1 MCIRDSINA
10 EYGDFDCGQMT
21 PRQCAGAIAA
31 SLMLGL
37 VVADP
42 VCDLVNNNQHHSNHD
57 NGGYSKITNWCQDM
71 NLAELGAWGS
81 KVNATA
87 IADGIP
93 TRAGDPPWPVTCNYN
108 LRWGHGPPYMVG
120 SSGDLS
126 LNARPYTVYQA
137 SNDPD
142 GQPLRAN
149 LTCTYTSAPD
159 QVHVLDKFNMGCAGF
174 PVPMPKSLQ
183 RWHATPGETGN
194 LVEEQWRSAEIQTGI
209 ATGVALAHSGVN
221 VGISYYRFVR
231 RGAEFKAATDAVRT
245 AREADAAG
253 TAAAGTA
260 EKIASEQAVDAAQK
274 ALTEV
279 EAKLAEQ
286 IGTEVAEDAI
296 EVVDPLFGI
305 LFACLTMFDGVFGDA
320 KAITE
325 LFKELVDWVENMV
338 DSALEQENVS
348 ILYGKM
354 NDITRAFGKLNQT
367 AHALT
372 VDQWVDQTRGIILN
386 MELAE
391 SDLFLQDW
399 FGKGGSAGKDSSTAI
414 GFVSQWA
421 SLYLTGLY
429 TIFMKQQSEVNL
441 RAFGLGVAHW
451 ARVLRS
457 TQANYVR
464 ARVSLIT
471 GSYCIQDTYGE
482 GMQSMTLSHQHLD
495 NSKVAAGYV
504 TTLYK
509 DVIGRTWRD
518 FMAPGFEDA
527 ALKWERLL
535 ARIHN
540 RQYLELCPAPNSSL
554 VLCNF
559 SMPLVVSEAH
569 PSWHAA
575 RLACSNS
582 SLCIGYGVSSGSHS
596 SSPVYTYK
604 TKPKILP
611 SWGEKFPA
619 SQTVAATCR
628 CFDDHLV
635 GKLAHSFYGPVKYH
649 PAMNVSMKSPEA
661 TPSTSWYQ
669 RFRRQVETTME
680 YVGGSRLEFLPWC
693 RGINTSS
700 LSTWIASVNTS
711 EIELGIFAQPSAP
724 RPTCQL
730 DLLSGYGAAIY
741 NAQQATVVLPA
752 YTLHIQTTAIVQS
765 RNASRAVDVGG
776 LHTTKANT
784 TTTRTWKIACY
795 GHNLSVSDYNMN
807 CAGFPVPP
815 PNLIHSWHHGPP
827 SIGLLV
833 SESLKSVSAGVRVEV
848 GIQLED
854 QVGAEAEAALSR
866 LFEHVP
872 RSEALQETLGMFEAV
887 FGQGEQVSV
896 SFQALTGWAGEFLG
910 NAAAGDHNHRHVYS
924 RIWGVVDAFRAL
936 QQTSSFLTNSSWASR
951 ARQVLQAMKQSEGQL
966 FRPWPQGPTKVKS
979 HTICSNQTSGSW
991 HRLAAHDASCRASN
1005 ATQAEM
1011 SISYTR
1017 SETARVAASFQSQWA
1032 SLYLSTSLELYQK
1045 QPTFENLRLLGRDVY
1060 RWGQLLRKSQLEL
1073 LQRRLAQIR
1082 SGDGQPFI
1090 QDQFARGMVS
1100 VWDDSPEAV
1109 ALASNLAV
1117 LYKDVIGRTWLDQ
1130 LFPRFEGLAR
1140 QFEQVLSHIHNRMY
1154 YKPCPDTQHP
1164 TRSSYTFASA
1174 TLVAASHHASWDA
1187 AEQACTTED
1196 SCIGYGTDNKLVN
1209 PNSTLS
1215 IKTYT
1220 ANRSLP
1226 AWGSSAASAM
1236 TLTWMCTTP
1245 KVGHVTSSN
1254 SSSESSFNSF
1264 FGAVKYRH
1272 EIRAT
1277 EAVAPVISKAAKPTT
1292 QEPPSSSGSG
1302 LSMAWTVVIVVSGVA
1317 VLGAFTGW
1325 SVVTIRKRFNQHRP
1339 EDVYQ
1344 SPRMIPAHLE
1354 AQAEEHSEYQTHDE
1368 LLEEP
1373 VDI

>member
-149 LTCTYTSAPD
+149 LTCSYEKLPD

-174 PVPMPKSLQ
+174 PVPVPPSLDGWFQ
-183 RWHATPGETGN
+183 GPGLTYK
-194 LVEEQWRSAEIQTGI
+194 LVEEEWNEVGKET
-209 ATGVALAHSGVN
+209 ALDASVDVVN
-221 VGISYYRFVR
+221 VLNEEGLIKRPAFNAFTTEEGKLSGEEDLTRKNWDSIKYKGLKVFKPLTLKFGFKSEGYDQAGASSRFA
-231 RGAEFKAATDAVRT
+231 GEFEFGGVLAASLGLL
-245 AREADAAG
+245 E
-253 TAAAGTA
+253 
-260 EKIASEQAVDAAQK
+260 
-274 ALTEV
+274 
-279 EAKLAEQ
+279 
-286 IGTEVAEDAI
+286 
-296 EVVDPLFGI
+296 
-305 LFACLTMFDGVFGDA
+305 GVFGDA
-320 KAITE
+320 ASLTE
-325 LFKELVDWVENMV
+325 LFATLIDWAKELVNGDIEQLNV
-338 DSALEQENVS
+338 DLAKSKIHNVILAFRALEDASHVLTSEQWV
-348 ILYGKM
+348 
-354 NDITRAFGKLNQT
+354 TRAQ
-367 AHALT
+367 
-372 VDQWVDQTRGIILN
+372 RILLG
-386 MELAE
+386 MDLSE
-391 SDLFLQDW
+391 SDLFL
-399 FGKGGSAGKDSSTAI
+399 SSTKNFEGTVGAQGTSAAI
-414 GFVSQWA
+414 SFVSQWA
-421 SLYLTGLY
+421 SLYMVTAMNV
-429 TIFMKQQSEVNL
+429 FNKQPSTAAL
-441 RAFGLGVAHW
+441 RAFALGVNHW
-451 ARVLRS
+451 ARTL
-457 TQANYVR
+457 QNYQKKLIQQ
-464 ARVSLIT
+464 RVELIK
-471 GSYCIQDTYGE
+471 GDYCIQDTYGE

-518 FMAPGFEDA
+518 FLSPIFSDIATKWVERLAKFQNRFYYRSCPRRANQTLAYYGFYSALIADRHDSWDA
-527 ALKWERLL
+527 AR
-535 ARIHN
+535 
-540 RQYLELCPAPNSSL
+540 
-554 VLCNF
+554 V
-559 SMPLVVSEAH
+559 
-569 PSWHAA
+569 
-575 RLACSNS
+575 ACSNDS
-582 SLCIGYGVSSGSHS
+582 SCLGYGINNDNNALNPVS
-596 SSPVYTYK
+596 TF
-604 TKPKILP
+604 KINATLLEWGDSVNPDQIFNVTRQCSTAPGVGLSATRTFFGCLKYRAEINLITIPDLP
-611 SWGEKFPA
+611 FIATIYNTLTWNLHFAYFYLGR
-619 SQTVAATCR
+619 AA
-628 CFDDHLV
+628 
-635 GKLAHSFYGPVKYH
+635 AAIS
-649 PAMNVSMKSPEA
+649 
-661 TPSTSWYQ
+661 
-669 RFRRQVETTME
+669 
-680 YVGGSRLEFLPWC
+680 PWC

-730 DLLSGYGAAIY
+730 DLLLGYGAASFDRVFQL
-741 NAQQATVVLPA
+741 AS
-752 YTLHIQTTAIVQS
+752 YTLHS
-765 RNASRAVDVGG
+765 RSTYTQNGR
-776 LHTTKANT
+776 HTNRTDRSTIALN

-872 RSEALQETLGMFEAV
+872 RSEALQKTLEMLEAV
-887 FGQGEQVSV
+887 FGQDGQVSV

-910 NAAAGDHNHRHVYS
+910 IPSARNNRHDRVYAQIS
-924 RIWGVVDAFRAL
+924 YVQGELQRL

-951 ARQVLQAMKQSEGQL
+951 ARQILLDMELAESRVFLNAE
-966 FRPWPQGPTKVKS
+966 RYPT
-979 HTICSNQTSGSW
+979 TI
-991 HRLAAHDASCRASN
+991 L
-1005 ATQAEM
+1005 
-1011 SISYTR
+1011 
-1017 SETARVAASFQSQWA
+1017 SFQSQWA
-1032 SLYLSTSLELYQK
+1032 SMYLSTSLELYQK